1 MRAQETLFASHQVE
15 DFRNRKA
22 KDKHQLV
29 NHLKVLSCAA
39 GAYSPFLQFIIQHM
53 YYIW

>member
-22 KDKHQLV
+22 KDKHQLL
-29 NHLKVLSCAA
+29 NHLKVLSSAA
-39 GAYSPFLQFIIQHM
+39 GAHSPFLQFIIQHM
-53 YYIW
+53 YYI

>member
-22 KDKHQLV
+22 KDKHQLL
-29 NHLKVLSCAA
+29 NLKVLSSAA
-39 GAYSPFLQFIIQHM
+39 DAHSPFLQFIIQHM
-53 YYIW
+53 YYI